1 MVIEQQLRDL
11 TQEFDLSVTDS
22 EILRR
27 QLLQMQ
33 HRTYLWLYLAMQEVR
48 EICRDSIYGEELRI
62 VSLPTSVEDAY
73 ERILCNIKDRQK
85 TLALRILLSTRRRS
99 TRIVLQSLK
108 STLLRVIVINV
119 IQREMWRYS
128 TTSKE
133 YAFTDLPATNGQF
146 LLGA

>member
-11 TQEFDLSVTDS
+11 KQEFDLSVTDS

-33 HRTYLWLYLAMQEVR
+33 HRTYLWLYLAMEEVR

-73 ERILCNIKDRQK
+73 EHILCNIKDRQK
-85 TLALRILLSTRRRS
+85 TLALRILL
-99 TRIVLQSLK
+99 
-108 STLLRVIVINV
+108 VIVGARRALNV
-119 IQREMWRYS
+119 EEMALALSAARFHEQNQTSLGRIEPARLEKQIREQCG
-128 TTSKE
+128 
-133 YAFTDLPATNGQF
+133 L
-146 LLGA
+146 